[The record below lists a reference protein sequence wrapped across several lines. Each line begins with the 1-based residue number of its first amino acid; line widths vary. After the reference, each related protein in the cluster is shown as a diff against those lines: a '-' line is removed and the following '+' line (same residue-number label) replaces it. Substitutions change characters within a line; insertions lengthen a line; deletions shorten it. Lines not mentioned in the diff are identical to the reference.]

1 VTWPG
6 SVEWVGGS
14 APVLQTAPDAM
25 DTIGLLTIDAGTT
38 WYGYHSGSDVAAHIA
53 DTSDAHDASAISVL
67 DTGALLTATNVET
80 ALAELATDADA
91 HLADTSD
98 AHDASAISIV
108 DAGTYYTST
117 DVEGALQEIGAG
129 GIGGGSG
136 GGRIL
141 IADVHST
148 PLIFDDLLQED
159 DASDLL
165 YGDL

>member
-1 VTWPG
+1 
-6 SVEWVGGS
+6 
-14 APVLQTAPDAM
+14 
-25 DTIGLLTIDAGTT
+25 
-38 WYGYHSGSDVAAHIA
+38 
-53 DTSDAHDASAISVL
+53 
-67 DTGALLTATNVET
+67 VET